1 MNKKVEKNCLNLI
14 QIKKFTSTQNI
25 GPASIF
31 LLGSASFYI
40 TGTFL
45 MINGG

>member
-1 MNKKVEKNCLNLI
+1 MNRKVEKNYLNSI
-14 QIKKFTSTQNI
+14 QIKKFTSTQYI

-40 TGTFL
+40 TETLL
-45 MINGG
+45 MTDSG